1 MKVRDIMTRDV
12 VIADKDDTVLTVAK
26 LMKHHALV
34 VGSPAFLRLWAV
46 LGCEEKTFS
55 EFMTAQELL
64 LWGSEA
70 HVDIVLYEE
79 KLFDNFSS

>member
-1 MKVRDIMTRDV
+1 
-12 VIADKDDTVLTVAK
+12 
-26 LMKHHALV
+26 MKHHALV

-46 LGCEEKTFS
+46 LGCEEKMFS

-79 KLFDNFSS
+79 KLFDNFSSSQKAMFQKSTAPFWIPLPSVEGKGA